1 MKKHCSYHPQSAGL
15 IENMNRSVKGRLRKT
30 HLSTGMNWIKCL
42 PIVLMTIRITPDRE
56 GLSPFEKVFGRPYR
70 MSQLGRL
77 EEANVEIESSMV
89 EHMRRWFI
97 NQTRM
102 SKVLCP
108 AGELQREVAHEIQ
121 PGDWV
126 WVQSLKKKNWKQP
139 RWEGPFQV
147 LLVTAFAVRIAER
160 ATWVHVTHCKRVG
173 HTGTV
178 ERSQEEERNRDPY
191 GTGVKLLL
199 KIPYT

>member
-1 MKKHCSYHPQSAGL
+1 
-15 IENMNRSVKGRLRKT
+15 
-30 HLSTGMNWIKCL
+30 MNWVKCL

-121 PGDWV
+121 PGDWI
-126 WVQSLKKKNWKQP
+126 WIQSLKKKKKLEAASVGGTIP
-139 RWEGPFQV
+139 STTGDC
-147 LLVTAFAVRIAER
+147 L
-160 ATWVHVTHCKRVG
+160 HCENSRKSYLG
-173 HTGTV
+173 TCHT
-178 ERSQEEERNRDPY
+178 
-191 GTGVKLLL
+191 L
-199 KIPYT
+199 